1 MDDIG
6 LNTLLDGLSSFE
18 FPKEEKS
25 IVNSTSNRKLDQHE
39 VNQFVIDKTKQL
51 IETGVDAVQDMM
63 SLVQQGQNPDEI
75 AALAELMNATTK
87 AIEAMNK
94 SNLIDKKADRDEKLR
109 KMEIEAKKELVQ
121 LKPGNTINN
130 NTNVLVASREEIM
143 KKLIEVKDSK
153 VLEINDK

>member
-1 MDDIG
+1 MDDLG
-6 LNTLLDGLSSFE
+6 LSTLLDGLSSFE
-18 FPKEEKS
+18 FPKEER
-25 IVNSTSNRKLDQHE
+25 VVSNTNKQKLEQE
-39 VNQFVIDKTKQL
+39 QVNQFVIDKTKQL
-51 IETGVDAVQDMM
+51 VETGVEAVQDMM
-63 SLVQQGQNPDEI
+63 PLVQQGQNPDEI

-87 AIEAMNK
+87 AIEAMNRA
-94 SNLIDKKADRDEKLR
+94 NLIDKKADRDEKIR
-109 KMEIEAKKELVQ
+109 KIEIEAKKELIQ